1 MSDAMNMRQ
10 GRSIEMN
17 IAAATQVSTVS
28 KDQTLANA
36 RLVRVNVVVAGTAPG
51 SVNDTATAGGANA
64 ANVLTA
70 IPNVLGPFLVDA
82 PVISGILVTPGAG
95 QVVTVTYD

>member
-1 MSDAMNMRQ
+1 MSDGVNMRQ
-10 GRSIEMN
+10 GRSIALN
-17 IAAATQVSTVS
+17 IAAPTQVSQVS

-36 RLVRVNVVVAGTAPG
+36 RLVRVNVVAVGTAPG
-51 SVNDTATAGGANA
+51 SVNDTGNGTATAANL
-64 ANVLTA
+64 LTA

-82 PVISGILVTPGAG
+82 PVQAGIFVTPGAA